1 MARKRRASTR
11 PAAAKKRR
19 SGGLRKE
26 EEEEEE
32 EGECGGEAVAGRSC
46 ATAAARAA
54 PGRGVGGQ
62 RCQRALGKDG
72 HAGWRAVVIGC
83 ANGCVVRH
91 VISAVLSAM
100 LSAALSAGL
109 SRWDQ
114 CPRSRALNPCV
125 PRARTAPHADKG

>member
-1 MARKRRASTR
+1 MARKRRASPR

-19 SGGLRKE
+19 SGGLRK

-62 RCQRALGKDG
+62 RCQRALGKVG

-83 ANGCVVRH
+83 AIGCVIRH
-91 VISAVLSAM
+91 VIGCAIGCVSSRVIGGGISAPDR
-100 LSAALSAGL
+100 G
-109 SRWDQ
+109 R
-114 CPRSRALNPCV
+114 
-125 PRARTAPHADKG
+125 